1 MRGIL
6 KKLTQRPVV
15 IAACVMLALF
25 FFIFSTYIWPVGELY
40 IYDIRLG
47 LLRSP
52 RRISNLMFVAID
64 QDSLD
69 KLGPFPWNRTR
80 YAQLLKALDS
90 KDAKIVIM
98 DILFQEEK
106 PEDAQLAR
114 TLREVDSPVV
124 LSFSFDTINAL
135 GDQRVVDVVPT
146 LKKAADGVGHISN
159 SVDPDGKVRKVFL
172 AKRVNERIFPSISL
186 VGFALMNGVNP
197 SEIKYRENSIVVGDL
212 TIPTDD
218 QYRMLVNYYFPVH
231 TDTMHLTFPERSFAE
246 ILEQPDKLPDL
257 SNTVVIV
264 GAGAHGMQDDF
275 PTPVEDKM
283 FGPMI
288 HANALNTM
296 RERLFIKKAPTWLNL
311 LITILIG
318 FLFGFLV
325 SRFNSVWKIAGTS
338 AGVFVIYTVFNGI
351 LFQQGYWL
359 DWLSPFFA
367 IFSGALVVS
376 GAQFFRTHKIFQ
388 QFMVREVVD
397 DMVSSRVQ
405 TDLGGE
411 EKEVSILFTDIRG
424 YTSIS
429 ENMTPSQVMQL
440 LNDYHS
446 SMVKV
451 FERNQG
457 RVFTY
462 IGDAQLVV
470 FGAPIKRDDHAA
482 CACQAALE
490 AREVLN
496 NLKKRWK
503 VEKGIDFNIG
513 VGICTGT
520 AAVGVVGAEGMKQY
534 TVIGDPVNVASRL
547 EGKTKDLG
555 VPIVISKTTAEQV
568 KDKFEIESLGK
579 IKVKGKAEPME
590 VFTIK
595 KVGS

>member
-1 MRGIL
+1 VRGIL

-80 YAQLLKALDS
+80 YAELLKALNS

-296 RERLFIKKAPTWLNL
+296 RERLFIKKALTWLNL

-325 SRFNSVWKIAGTS
+325 SRFNSIWKIAGTS

-376 GAQFFRTHKIFQ
+376 GAQFFMTHKIFQ

-397 DMVSSRVQ
+397 DMVSSRV
-405 TDLGGE
+405 
-411 EKEVSILFTDIRG
+411 
-424 YTSIS
+424 
-429 ENMTPSQVMQL
+429 QL